1 MSAPARVLVM
11 GCGGVGGIVAA
22 HLTETGH
29 DVTAVA
35 RNPASLPAEVRAVRA
50 DLATAEPA
58 ALATAVGGADA
69 VLSALG
75 PRSKAEY
82 GIASTGTRAIT
93 GAMQAAGVRRV
104 VVVSAAPVSAVA
116 SPRRPRPPTHDPGD
130 GFVMRHLLSPLISA
144 ALRDLYADLARTA
157 PPAGATSGAA

>member
-1 MSAPARVLVM
+1 MKLTIFAAT
-11 GCGGVGGIVAA
+11 GGIGRHLVGQAIAA
-22 HLTETGH
+22 GH

-50 DLATAEPA
+50 DLATAQPA

-93 GAMQAAGVRRV
+93 GRCRRPESGAWSS
-104 VVVSAAPVSAVA
+104 SAPRRSAP
-116 SPRRPRPPTHDPGD
+116 SPRRGGRGHPGTTP
-130 GFVMRHLLSPLISA
+130 GTGSSCGTCSA
-144 ALRDLYADLARTA
+144 R
-157 PPAGATSGAA
+157 